1 MAEAA
6 EGNLGSRVC
15 KLQEQEVGEPRAGC
29 QGWYGSPDD
38 CSGFQKWQKQSGL
51 KLIWIL
57 RNIQEFVP
65 WNPSSRTLR
74 RWRLP
79 GLSVI
84 CHRGACSSSQRPGR
98 QRQRRRRDRGWCLSL
113 LPATRPGTVRGRA
126 ADLRAKRGSSSWPHH
141 TRVEASLVYIQSA
154 ISSPFEALREQS
166 RVMLVLKISVAEMGL
181 LATRSKRLLRRGQ
194 ERLRQKAID
203 TPNISARP
211 PR

>member
-1 MAEAA
+1 MSGMIRKPRRLQRIPEMTETITFEINLNTAKHPRICTVKSLEPDAKEMATT
-6 EGNLGSRVC
+6 GPVSHLSPRSLQLIPTSR
-15 KLQEQEVGEPRAGC
+15 QTETETETG
-29 QGWYGSPDD
+29 
-38 CSGFQKWQKQSGL
+38 SGL
-51 KLIWIL
+51 M
-57 RNIQEFVP
+57 
-65 WNPSSRTLR
+65 S
-74 RWRLP
+74 LP
-79 GLSVI
+79 
-84 CHRGACSSSQRPGR
+84 
-98 QRQRRRRDRGWCLSL
+98 
-113 LPATRPGTVRGRA
+113 LPATRPRTVPGRA